1 MFGNC
6 NKDYVFDDK
15 DDAANN
21 NSNETIEKSKNSKL
35 SSHSP

>member
-1 MFGNC
+1 MFGNY
-6 NKDYVFDDK
+6 NKDYVFDEK

-21 NSNETIEKSKNSKL
+21 NSNKIIEKSKNSKI